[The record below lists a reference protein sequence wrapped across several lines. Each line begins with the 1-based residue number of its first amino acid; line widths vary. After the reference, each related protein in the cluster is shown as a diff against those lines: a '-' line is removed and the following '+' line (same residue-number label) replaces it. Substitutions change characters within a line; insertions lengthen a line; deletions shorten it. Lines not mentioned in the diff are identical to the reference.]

1 MQKITYS
8 EIIKYA
14 LKKNNTI
21 KTRLSSALLMVVL
34 IANLQ
39 AFSQQEKSVNVL
51 PFNKVIASNASV
63 SSGFFKVYHQNNEYY
78 FEIPD
83 SMLGRDIVVVNR
95 IAKAVAES
103 SSLAGDQLGEQ
114 KIIRFDKTT
123 KNKIILYT
131 PSYKIIP
138 KDTSSAIYP
147 AISKSNLPPIITT
160 FDVKAYSQ
168 NLHGSVIDVTSFIT
182 NNELFGGA
190 DSLITSINAFS
201 GNIEIQALKSNSS
214 EVNTSL
220 LLLPKVPMQVRY
232 FDDRVGYFNTNATNF
247 EVNGINEVKLIKRRR
262 LEPKAEDWDKYIR
275 GELVEPQ
282 KPIVFYIDPATPQK
296 WIPYLI
302 QGVNDWQPV
311 LERAGFKNAICGKVA
326 PTLLEDSTW
335 SLEDAA
341 HSAIIY
347 KASKT
352 GDVNAPNIYDP
363 RSGELL
369 ESHVNWQHGIMKVIH
384 DSYFIQAAVNDPK
397 ARHMNFDDELMGQ
410 LIRVI
415 ISHEIGHTLGLLH
428 NMGASSTV
436 PVEKLR
442 DKAYVEAHGHTPSI
456 MDYSRFNYVAQ
467 PEDGITGKDL
477 FPKIGEY
484 DNWAIEWGYRL
495 FPQFKTAS
503 EEQNYLMQWT
513 SEKLK
518 NPSLLYLNGDDSNQN
533 DPRAQMEDL
542 GDNAMKAGAYGIKNL
557 QKLVPNL
564 IEWTKEPSRNFAD
577 LTNMYHEIIG
587 YAPNGRPYGQYVNY
601 IEHVLKNIG
610 GIYITPRIVG
620 DTAAIYQYV
629 PKLKQKEAVAFL
641 NEQLFATPNWLLNK
655 DILARTGDDPLNV
668 IGNLQR
674 VIFNKLISNNLYLT
688 FKAEATLGDDAYTAN
703 ELLNDLKSGIW
714 AELLNNKPITIYRRN
729 LQKTYVFFLAG
740 VLGNSQY
747 SSDLSC
753 VVRAHLEM
761 LRKNIASAIPKT
773 LNESSK
779 VHLNEVARRIDKAL
793 KIN

>member
-1 MQKITYS
+1 
-8 EIIKYA
+8 
-14 LKKNNTI
+14 
-21 KTRLSSALLMVVL
+21 MVVL